1 MKFTVVFKNEV
12 SYVPNI
18 QEEETQQQQKAFL
31 WGTKNGSAAEQ
42 KSEHPWKMHRALC
55 TKMTEVVFLWHAIFV
70 AVDSRIW
77 NI

>member
-18 QEEETQQQQKAFL
+18 QEEIQKRFL

-42 KSEHPWKMHRALC
+42 KSEHPWKIHRALC